1 LIKINNMSEIKP
13 KKKAGLGRGLGN
25 LLDTDFEDSLNKKKN
40 KSFDQNQEALHLQG
54 VVEIATDI
62 IRTNS
67 NNPRKTFERT
77 SIDELAQTIKEFGLL
92 QPILVLK
99 TEDHYTVISG
109 ERRLRACRQLKMDK
123 VPCIVK
129 KLETQ
134 EILEVSL
141 IENIQREQLNSIEEG
156 VVYKDLLEK
165 YNLTQEKL
173 SERVGKNRA
182 TIANRIRLLQLPL
195 SLQTAIAD
203 QRVTEGQ
210 VRPLLTLTNETLI
223 QKLANDI
230 IRNQLSARQVE
241 ELVKK
246 YKGQGLKPKT
256 VKKVI
261 PEITAIKNDLMEI
274 FQTRVNI
281 KHNPKNGNGSITIDY
296 FSLGECDNI
305 VKQLKSIKK

>member
-1 LIKINNMSEIKP
+1 MSTSKT
-13 KKKAGLGRGLGN
+13 KKKSGLGRGLGN
-25 LLDTDFEDSLNKKKN
+25 LLDTNYDDTENQPKRNPPRQVDST
-40 KSFDQNQEALHLQG
+40 EG
-54 VVEIATDI
+54 VVEIATEI
-62 IRTNS
+62 IRTNPD
-67 NNPRKTFERT
+67 NPRKTFERT
-77 SIDELAQTIKEFGLL
+77 SIEELAQTIKEFGLL
-92 QPILVLK
+92 QPILVMK
-99 TEDHYTVISG
+99 TADHYTVISG

-129 KLETQ
+129 NLESQ

-141 IENIQREQLNSIEEG
+141 IENIQREQLNAIEEG

-165 YNLTQEKL
+165 YDLTQEKL

-195 SLQTAIAD
+195 SLQTALAD

-210 VRPLLTLTNETLI
+210 VRPLLTLTNEAII

-230 IRNQLSARQVE
+230 IVNQLSARQVE

-246 YKGQGLKPKT
+246 YKGPGVKSKAPK
-256 VKKVI
+256 KEI
-261 PEITAIKNDLMEI
+261 PEIAAIKKDLMEI

-281 KHNPKNGNGSITIDY
+281 KHNPKNGNGSISIDY
-296 FSLGECDNI
+296 FSLSECDNI
-305 VKQLKSIKK
+305 VSQLKSIKK